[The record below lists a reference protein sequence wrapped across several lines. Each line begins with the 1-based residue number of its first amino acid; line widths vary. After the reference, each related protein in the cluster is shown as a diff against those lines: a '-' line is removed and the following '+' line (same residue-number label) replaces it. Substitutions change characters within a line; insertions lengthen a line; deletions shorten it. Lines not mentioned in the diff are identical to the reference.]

1 MNSINKKAM
10 KKFLF
15 LAVMFALSITVIRAQ
30 ESNKPE
36 KGTLMLEA
44 GLSPFST
51 ENSIQLQEGQIKAV
65 YMTSDNF
72 GLRVGIGFQ
81 SESVSEDNGQK
92 DEDWA
97 KVSAGTTRIN
107 FTPGLIRFLPG
118 TKNLSPYFG
127 AELIIASESNKAVA
141 ESEDYRQ
148 VVKNSDEPES
158 IFGLGIFSGFNYWFS
173 KNLYVGAELG
183 LSFRSKSFK
192 YESVET
198 TIDGDKETSDPPENK
213 IRARSFG
220 TSCNPFIRLGW
231 SF

>member
-1 MNSINKKAM
+1 M

-44 GLSPFST
+44 GLSPFAT

-72 GLRVGIGFQ
+72 GFRVGIGFQ
-81 SESVSEDNGQK
+81 SVSLSNDNGLK
-92 DEDWA
+92 DEDWE
-97 KVSAGTTRIN
+97 KVSAGATQLS
-107 FTPGLIRFLPG
+107 FTPGLISFLPG

-127 AELIIASESNKAVA
+127 AELIIITESNKSVTQ
-141 ESEDYRQ
+141 SEDYRQ
-148 VVKNSDEPES
+148 VIKNSDDPTS
-158 IFGLGIFSGFNYWFS
+158 IFGVGVFSGFNYYFS

-183 LSFRSKSFK
+183 LSFRSQSLKH
-192 YESVET
+192 ESIET
-198 TIDGDKETSDPPENK
+198 TIDGDRETSDPLENK
-213 IRARSFG
+213 VRARSFG

>member
-1 MNSINKKAM
+1 M

-51 ENSIQLQEGQIKAV
+51 ENIQLQEGQIKAV

-72 GLRVGIGFQ
+72 GFRVGIGFQ
-81 SESVSEDNGQK
+81 SASASEDNGLD
-92 DEDWA
+92 DEDWI
-97 KVSAGTTRIN
+97 KESAGATQLS
-107 FTPGLIRFLPG
+107 FTPGLISFLPG

-127 AELIIASESNKAVA
+127 AELIIITESNKSVTQ
-141 ESEDYRQ
+141 SEDYRQ
-148 VVKNSDEPES
+148 VIKNSDNPAR
-158 IFGLGIFSGFNYWFS
+158 IFGLGVFSGFNYYFS

-183 LSFRSKSFK
+183 LSFKSQSFK
-192 YESVET
+192 YESIET
-198 TIDGDKETSDPPENK
+198 TIDGDRETSDTPEYK
-213 IRARSFG
+213 FRASSFG
-220 TSCNPFIRLGW
+220 TSCNPYIRLGW